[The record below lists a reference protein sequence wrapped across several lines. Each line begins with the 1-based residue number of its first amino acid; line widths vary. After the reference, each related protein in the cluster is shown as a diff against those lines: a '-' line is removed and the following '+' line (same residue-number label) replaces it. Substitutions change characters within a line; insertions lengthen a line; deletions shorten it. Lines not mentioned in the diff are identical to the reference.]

1 METTE
6 RIQATRRIDPRERVE
21 TTERTETTER
31 NETTE
36 RIEATGRVE
45 TIETETSEELRQ
57 RLLRRERI
65 SGSEIL
71 LRMLLLEGV
80 ECVFGYPGG
89 AVLYIYDAMHG
100 NPDFRHLLT
109 RHEQGA
115 VHAADGYARSTGRTG
130 VCLATSGPGATNL
143 VTGIATAHM
152 DSVPL
157 VVITG
162 NVSTS
167 LIGTDAFQEADI
179 IGITQPIAKHGFFVT
194 RAEDLARTIR
204 EAFAIAAAGRPGPVI
219 VDIPKDVS
227 AAVVEFVYPERLDLP
242 PALLSPILPDEADV
256 EALAAAIRKAERPL
270 LLAGGGVIQSGAAD
284 ELALLARGTGIPVTT
299 TLMGMGA
306 LPADDPLWL
315 GMPGMHGT
323 YAANQAILHC
333 DLLIAVGARF
343 DDRVTMRLDGFA
355 QRAAIAHIEID
366 AAEIGKLVQVDYP
379 IRGDARVALSAL
391 NRALD
396 LDAAV
401 RAREAGAD
409 SPADSVS
416 VANSSM
422 TSGSVVAPLATS
434 GSHSRSLADSVAS
447 AVSPAVRVWLS
458 LLSAWKRDFPL
469 RYRDSDDVLKPQL
482 VIEMI
487 ARTTGGNAIVTTDVG
502 QHQMWTAQYG
512 RFDRPRTL
520 ITSGGLGTMGFGFPA
535 AIGAQ
540 IGNPDRLVVS
550 VNGDGGMQ
558 MCAQELA
565 VCAIRRIP
573 VKIVVINN
581 RTLGMIKQWQELVY
595 EGRYSHID
603 LGGSPDFVLLA
614 EAYGVKGLRASN
626 KAEAEAV
633 WAEALAT
640 DGPVLIDFVVDKDE
654 LVYPM
659 VPQGQRLQDMLL
671 GDSGMEPR
679 LDSDYEEM
687 KEETR

>member
-1 METTE
+1 MEPIE
-6 RIQATRRIDPRERVE
+6 AMEAKQA
-21 TTERTETTER
+21 
-31 NETTE
+31 TE
-36 RIEATGRVE
+36 RIETADTGE
-45 TIETETSEELRQ
+45 ALRQ

-162 NVSTS
+162 NVATS

-194 RAEDLARTIR
+194 QVEDLARTIR
-204 EAFAIAAAGRPGPVI
+204 EAFAIAASGRPGPVI

-227 AAVVEFVYPERLDLP
+227 AASAEFVYPERLDLP
-242 PALLSPILPDEADV
+242 SSLLALVPPDEINV
-256 EALAAAIRKAERPL
+256 KALAAAIRKAERPL
-270 LLAGGGVIQSGAAD
+270 LLAGGGVIQSGAAE
-284 ELALLARGTGIPVTT
+284 ELAKLAQGAGIPVTT

-379 IRGDARVALSAL
+379 VQGDARLALSAL

-396 LDAAV
+396 PDAAD
-401 RAREAGAD
+401 RSREAGAI
-409 SPADSVS
+409 
-416 VANSSM
+416 
-422 TSGSVVAPLATS
+422 
-434 GSHSRSLADSVAS
+434 
-447 AVSPAVRVWLS
+447 SPAVRSWLS
-458 LLSAWKRDFPL
+458 LLSAWKKDFPL
-469 RYRDSDDVLKPQL
+469 RYRDSDEVLKPQY

-487 ARTTGGNAIVTTDVG
+487 ARTTGGDAIVTTDVG

-512 RFDRPRTL
+512 RFNRPRTL

-626 KAEAEAV
+626 KQEAEAV

-659 VPQGQRLQDMLL
+659 VPQGERLQDMLL
-671 GDSGMEPR
+671 GDPDLYGEK
-679 LDSDYEEM
+679 
-687 KEETR
+687 KEETQ